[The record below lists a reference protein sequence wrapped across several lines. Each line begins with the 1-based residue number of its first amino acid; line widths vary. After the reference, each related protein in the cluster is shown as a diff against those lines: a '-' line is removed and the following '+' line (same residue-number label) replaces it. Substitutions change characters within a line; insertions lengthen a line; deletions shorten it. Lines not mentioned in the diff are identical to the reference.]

1 METQKRSKLFFFK
14 VRFSKEATKLETIF
28 QRQIN
33 RGDCFQS
40 LWPFQN
46 VRTLNKKLKQTILI
60 DVAKLVKSLEKSF
73 TNQNNIALQPT
84 TITYDPREVFQYEN
98 MRMVFQ
104 YKAKFAKL
112 SKNTCAYAKTL
123 QNLL

>member
-1 METQKRSKLFFFK
+1 M
-14 VRFSKEATKLETIF
+14 ETIF

-98 MRMVFQ
+98 MRMVFR

-123 QNLL
+123 